1 MLYVGGN
8 QMALNRKRITF
19 RKEKLI
25 EKSTFRENVLDNN
38 VWHNLPIRPHTHIK

>member
-1 MLYVGGN
+1 MLYEGGK
-8 QMALNRKRITF
+8 QIALDRKRITF
-19 RKEKLI
+19 LIGKLL